1 MEASII
7 ALMLLLVIGLMAW
20 RLFQGQRTPDPT
32 AVDELLGPL
41 PEGDAQEAELTDSAE
56 SSRAAPRDMAS
67 APTSAYGSRGNVGSS
82 PSFVDETLARLSALD
97 RLPDSAGTKLGLAAG
112 AGAAVGLG
120 LLIMSRRRARRR
132 RRIERLRQQAR
143 RMGNVAT
150 VALLMARDRVSALP
164 VVLPPDLD
172 RRTSTGGGVA
182 LLATA
187 ALLAAI
193 RSQHERRT
201 RAAEAAEALRLA
213 AEAAE
218 AASRRG
224 WRGFRGFRG
233 WAATSMAVP
242 SEVAVLAESRQF
254 NRVPRWWPAISPV
267 MVAAV
272 LLAVRAVRRRREAG
286 VAA

>member
-1 MEASII
+1 
-7 ALMLLLVIGLMAW
+7 
-20 RLFQGQRTPDPT
+20 
-32 AVDELLGPL
+32 
-41 PEGDAQEAELTDSAE
+41 
-56 SSRAAPRDMAS
+56 
-67 APTSAYGSRGNVGSS
+67 
-82 PSFVDETLARLSALD
+82 
-97 RLPDSAGTKLGLAAG
+97 
-112 AGAAVGLG
+112 
-120 LLIMSRRRARRR
+120 
-132 RRIERLRQQAR
+132 
-143 RMGNVAT
+143 
-150 VALLMARDRVSALP
+150 LMARDRASTLP
-164 VVLPPDLD
+164 VALPPDLD

-233 WAATSMAVP
+233 RAATSTAGP
-242 SEVAVLAESRQF
+242 SGVAVLAESRQV

-267 MVAAV
+267 MVSAV

-286 VAA
+286 VTA